1 LKNILTILIISLSL
15 LISCEKEGTTAKENP
30 TIEEIISNPELY
42 EGKTVIIDGKFGGWS
57 GNLPCDY
64 ENMVIRTR
72 SDVIIYDETGCLYMT
87 GDFEVLYKEKE
98 LDPGDKDNIGA
109 NLKIKAIVSLLEGKP
124 ILGQF

>member
-1 LKNILTILIISLSL
+1 MKNILTILIISLSL